1 MTLLTPCLLV
11 QRLRDPQTL
20 RYHCSA
26 SLPGDRWTD
35 DILPL
40 VLDPADPL
48 GTLDLTTHR
57 IPLADATRG
66 YEIFRAKSDGCIKV
80 VLTP

>member
-1 MTLLTPCLLV
+1 M
-11 QRLRDPQTL
+11 